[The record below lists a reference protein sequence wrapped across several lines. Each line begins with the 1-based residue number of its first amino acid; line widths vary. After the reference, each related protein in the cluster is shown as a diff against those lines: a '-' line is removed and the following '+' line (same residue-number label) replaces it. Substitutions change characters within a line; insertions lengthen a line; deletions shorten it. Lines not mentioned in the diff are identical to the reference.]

1 MDLTQ
6 IVIVISLLSI
16 TTIVVISGIYLIRLL
31 KELQSTV
38 IETNH
43 IISSISRPVDS
54 FSEFIMGFKNGFSLL
69 NSFFKKD
76 KKEAEK

>member
-31 KELQSTV
+31 KELQNTV

-69 NSFFKKD
+69 SSFFKKD
-76 KKEAEK
+76 KKVAEK